1 MNSKPYKIIF
11 ALLSFSLLVV
21 LLLQGFW
28 IRNFYTQKV
37 DEFNKTVYQT
47 LSDISSKLNER
58 ENLNFI
64 KESAYPKTQTTIT
77 KKDGSVKVIVSA
89 SASSST
95 IPGISG
101 PEHDLNILKE
111 LSMDTLFGDNQQ
123 ITISDSI
130 VRMTNNHQT
139 FVINKKTSKRIP
151 KKEDINKLLDKMMAE
166 IQTINVSPIE
176 DLNEDSLNNLI
187 KRELQTKGVFIP
199 FEFLLKKETKNTD
212 EILAQS
218 KGFKKDHYAYKADLS
233 NNKVFKDHNFLYL
246 QFPDETGFVFAR
258 MKNMLFLASLF
269 SLLIIIVFYFTLKT
283 ILSQKK
289 LSEIKNDFINNM
301 THELKTPIATI
312 SLAIDAI
319 NNPQV
324 KFDEERFHRYTSIL
338 KEENQKL
345 NNHVERILQMALLDK
360 GELQL
365 HKQPVNLIAII
376 NAAISAHKLQITQQ
390 NGTVVFDPQ
399 QKELMII
406 GDEYHLLTVFNNLL
420 DNALKYSKQNCL
432 VEIGVH
438 KSSTDVTITI
448 KDNGIGIEPG
458 LHKKVFEKFY
468 RVQGGNLHDVKGFG
482 LGLSY
487 VKSIIESHGGTIEL
501 YSELGNGSEFV
512 IKLPL

>member
-28 IRNFYTQKV
+28 IRNFYIQKV
-37 DEFNKTVYQT
+37 DEFNRTVYQT
-47 LSDISSKLNER
+47 LSDISNKLNER

-64 KESAYPKTQTTIT
+64 KESAYPKTQTRIT
-77 KKDGSVKVIVSA
+77 KKDGRVKVIVSA
-89 SASSST
+89 SASSSNAPNVPKD
-95 IPGISG
+95 I
-101 PEHDLNILKE
+101 DILKE
-111 LSMDTLFGDNQQ
+111 LSMDTMFSNNQQ
-123 ITISDSI
+123 IIISDS
-130 VRMTNNHQT
+130 VVQMTNDHQT
-139 FVINKKTSKRIP
+139 LVINKKTKKQIP
-151 KKEDINKLLDKMMAE
+151 KKEDINNLLDKMMAE

-176 DLNEDSLNNLI
+176 DIQEDSLNNLI
-187 KRELQTKGVFIP
+187 KRELETKGVFIP

-212 EILAQS
+212 EILARS
-218 KGFKKDHYAYKADLS
+218 KGFKKDSYAYKVDLS
-233 NNKVFKDHNFLYL
+233 NNKVFRDHNFLYL
-246 QFPDETGFVFAR
+246 QFPDEAGFVFAR
-258 MKNMLFLASLF
+258 MKNMLFLAALF
-269 SLLIIIVFYFTLKT
+269 SLLIIIIFYFTLKT

-289 LSEIKNDFINNM
+289 LSEVKNDFINNM

-324 KFDEERFHRYTSIL
+324 KYDGERFHRYTSIL

-345 NNHVERILQMALLDK
+345 NSHVERILQMALLDK

-390 NGTVVFDPQ
+390 KGTIVFDPQ
-399 QKELMII
+399 QQELMIV
-406 GDEYHLLTVFNNLL
+406 GDEYHLLTVINNLL

-432 VEIGVH
+432 IVIVVSR
-438 KSSTDVTITI
+438 SSTDIAITI

-468 RVQGGNLHDVKGFG
+468 RVQAGNLHDVKGFG

-487 VKSIIESHGGTIEL
+487 VQSIIESHNGSIEL
-501 YSELGNGSEFV
+501 RSELGKGSEFI
-512 IKLPL
+512 IKLPLS